1 MKIADIKE
9 VKMYTKKV
17 CPYCV
22 KAKSLLSSKGLK
34 WEEVDMEDPT
44 IRESFMAEY
53 PHVRTVPQIFI
64 NGNRIGGFDDLVAL
78 GLE

>member
-22 KAKSLLSSKGLK
+22 KAKNLLASKGLD

-64 NGNRIGGFDDLVAL
+64 NGERVGGYDDLVTL

>member
-22 KAKSLLSSKGLK
+22 KAKSLLASKGLK
-34 WEEVDMEDPT
+34 WEEVDMENPT

-53 PHVRTVPQIFI
+53 PHV
-64 NGNRIGGFDDLVAL
+64 D
-78 GLE
+78 